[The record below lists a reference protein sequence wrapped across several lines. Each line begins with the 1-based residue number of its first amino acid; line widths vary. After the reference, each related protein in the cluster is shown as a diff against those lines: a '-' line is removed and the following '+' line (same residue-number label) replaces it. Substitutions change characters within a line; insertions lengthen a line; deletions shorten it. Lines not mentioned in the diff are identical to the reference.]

1 MKEVLFYF
9 ALFFIYSF
17 IGWLIEMFCVNVILK
32 QKFANRGFLI
42 GPYCPIYGS
51 ASLIMIFLLSR
62 YKEDILVL
70 FFMSIIICSITEY
83 LTSYIMEKIFKAR
96 WWDYTN
102 EPFNLNGR
110 ICLIN
115 SIAFGMLGVLLIKF
129 INPFFSNLLLKI
141 NPLLFNIIINLTE
154 RPKLLHPAFRS
165 APPVLKAYIISRRS
179 PDISRHNPRTTHT
192 PSFSFIFWAV
202 SSTYCLAC
210 GLGAAA
216 TVPCA
221 AGPV

>member
-70 FFMSIIICSITEY
+70 FFGSIINSVGEKKSLILFLVNKKE
-83 LTSYIMEKIFKAR
+83 SYQ
-96 WWDYTN
+96 
-102 EPFNLNGR
+102 
-110 ICLIN
+110 
-115 SIAFGMLGVLLIKF
+115 
-129 INPFFSNLLLKI
+129 
-141 NPLLFNIIINLTE
+141 
-154 RPKLLHPAFRS
+154 KLM
-165 APPVLKAYIISRRS
+165 IQC
-179 PDISRHNPRTTHT
+179 N
-192 PSFSFIFWAV
+192 
-202 SSTYCLAC
+202 
-210 GLGAAA
+210 
-216 TVPCA
+216 
-221 AGPV
+221 